1 MPWPGCDCRPGRMDE
16 FYVSRAPSPIWPTQI
31 RLKPSTSR
39 RLFNTV
45 HLTAIPTCEAS
56 VASLKVF
63 LWWFVVGAT
72 MALAV
77 IMVQGGI
84 REVMQAQGSVWEL
97 KLVELLTTVMGG
109 GLLGGCIALILDR
122 IKKS

>member
-1 MPWPGCDCRPGRMDE
+1 MI
-16 FYVSRAPSPIWPTQI
+16 VTI
-31 RLKPSTSR
+31 
-39 RLFNTV
+39 
-45 HLTAIPTCEAS
+45 
-56 VASLKVF
+56 KVF
-63 LWWFVVGAT
+63 LWWFIVGAT

-77 IMVQGGI
+77 IMLQGGI

-97 KLVELLTTVMGG
+97 KLVELLTTILGG

>member
-1 MPWPGCDCRPGRMDE
+1 
-16 FYVSRAPSPIWPTQI
+16 VI
-31 RLKPSTSR
+31 ST
-39 RLFNTV
+39 F
-45 HLTAIPTCEAS
+45 
-56 VASLKVF
+56 KVF
-63 LWWFVVGAT
+63 LWWFIIGAT

-77 IMVQGGI
+77 IMLQGGI

-97 KLVELLTTVMGG
+97 KLVELMTTIMGG

>member
-1 MPWPGCDCRPGRMDE
+1 M
-16 FYVSRAPSPIWPTQI
+16 VSA
-31 RLKPSTSR
+31 
-39 RLFNTV
+39 
-45 HLTAIPTCEAS
+45 
-56 VASLKVF
+56 LKVF
-63 LWWFVVGAT
+63 LWWFLIGAT

-77 IMVQGGI
+77 IMLQGGL

-97 KLVELLTTVMGG
+97 KLVELMTTIMGG

>member
-1 MPWPGCDCRPGRMDE
+1 MW
-16 FYVSRAPSPIWPTQI
+16 S
-31 RLKPSTSR
+31 
-39 RLFNTV
+39 
-45 HLTAIPTCEAS
+45 
-56 VASLKVF
+56 SLKVF

-77 IMVQGGI
+77 ILLQGGI
-84 REVMQAQGSVWEL
+84 RKAMRAQGSVWEL
-97 KLVELLTTVMGG
+97 KLVELLTTILGG

>member
-1 MPWPGCDCRPGRMDE
+1 
-16 FYVSRAPSPIWPTQI
+16 VI
-31 RLKPSTSR
+31 ST
-39 RLFNTV
+39 V
-45 HLTAIPTCEAS
+45 
-56 VASLKVF
+56 KVF
-63 LWWFVVGAT
+63 LWWFIVGAT

-77 IMVQGGI
+77 IMLQGGI

-97 KLVELLTTVMGG
+97 KLVELLTTIMGG